1 MTSASKP
8 VDMSKK
14 NKNIQGI
21 VYSTA
26 SDFSY
31 DYEQAAEAETLPPQ
45 QQNLRVLIDRKNRG
59 GKEATLVTGF
69 IGTDAD
75 LQALGKLLKSKCGVG
90 GSAKDGEIIVQGN
103 HADKVLQLLLQQG
116 YKAKIAGG

>member
-1 MTSASKP
+1 
-8 VDMSKK
+8 MSKK

-45 QQNLRVLIDRKNRG
+45 QQNLKVMIDRKNRG

-69 IGTDAD
+69 VGTDTD

-116 YKAKIAGG
+116 YKAKRAGG

>member
-1 MTSASKP
+1 
-8 VDMSKK
+8 MSKK

-45 QQNLRVLIDRKNRG
+45 QQNLKVMIDRKNRG

-116 YKAKIAGG
+116 YKAKRAGG

>member
-1 MTSASKP
+1 
-8 VDMSKK
+8 MSKK
-14 NKNIQGI
+14 NKNIQGV

-26 SDFSY
+26 SDFNY
-31 DYEQAAEAETLPPQ
+31 AFEQETEATTLPPQ
-45 QQNLRVLIDRKNRG
+45 QQNLKVMIDRKNRG

-90 GSAKDGEIIVQGN
+90 GSAKEGEIIVQGN

-116 YKAKIAGG
+116 YKAKRAGG

>member
-1 MTSASKP
+1 
-8 VDMSKK
+8 MSKK

-45 QQNLRVLIDRKNRG
+45 QQNLKVLIDRKNRG

-69 IGTDAD
+69 IGTDAN

-103 HADKVLQLLLQQG
+103 HADKVLQLLQQQG
-116 YKAKIAGG
+116 YKAKRAGG